1 MRRAKIVCTL
11 GPSTS
16 TPQKIQELV
25 ASGMDLARFNLSH
38 GDYAF
43 HEANY
48 RAVREAGDAMGR
60 AVGTLVDLQGPKI
73 RTGRFKDGPILLKA
87 GDHFTITTRDV
98 EGDDTTVG
106 TTYKGLTRDVRAG
119 DRILIDDGKISLS
132 VHDVTETDVRC
143 VVIYGGPL
151 SDNKGINLPGVPV
164 SVPALS
170 EKDEADLRWAVG
182 LGVDFIALS
191 FVRSAKDIEKVHRI
205 MDELGQRLPVIAKI
219 EKPQAVRDLEAVIDT
234 FDGIMVARGDL
245 GVEMPLEEVPVVQKR
260 AIELARRKA
269 KPVIVAT
276 QVLESMMDNSR
287 PTRAEASDAA
297 NAVLDGADA
306 LMLSGET
313 AAGKFPIEA
322 VKVMARIIESTEANA
337 LERIDAVD
345 GGTGTT
351 QGAVITRAAA
361 EIGDQLGVKY
371 LIAFTQT
378 GGVAR
383 RLAQLR
389 PRLPV
394 LAFSPTQHVR
404 SQLALVWGIETFL
417 TPEVTSTDQYAMMVD
432 EILLDADRVSEGDK
446 VVIVAGS
453 PPGIPGSTNA
463 VRVHKIGDARRGV
476 ASAYR
481 MP

>member
-60 AVGTLVDLQGPKI
+60 AGGTLVDLQGPKI

-98 EGDDTTVG
+98 EGDHKTVG

-143 VVIYGGPL
+143 VVIYGGLL

-245 GVEMPLEEVPVVQKR
+245 GVEIPLESVPRAQKMLIHKTN
-260 AIELARRKA
+260 AAA
-269 KPVIVAT
+269 KPVITAT
-276 QVLESMMDNSR
+276 QMLRSMVDNPR
-287 PTRAEASDAA
+287 PTRAEVTDVA
-297 NAVLDGADA
+297 NAIYDGTDA
-306 LMLSGET
+306 IMLSEE
-313 AAGKFPIEA
+313 AAIGKYPVEA
-322 VKVMARIIESTEANA
+322 VKVMSRVAADTEAN
-337 LERIDAVD
+337 IDYEGWGRRYDDEDKKLSYKSAVAHS
-345 GGTGTT
+345 
-351 QGAVITRAAA
+351 AVAMANDIRAAA
-361 EIGDQLGVKY
+361 IITCTKSGSTTRL
-371 LIAFTQT
+371 
-378 GGVAR
+378 VAR
-383 RLAQLR
+383 YR
-389 PRLPV
+389 PRQVLLTMTPV
-394 LAFSPTQHVR
+394 WQTALR
-404 SQLALVWGIETFL
+404 MALVFGAV
-417 TPEVTSTDQYAMMVD
+417 P
-432 EILLDADRVSEGDK
+432 
-446 VVIVAGS
+446 VVIDM
-453 PPGIPGSTNA
+453 T
-463 VRVHKIGDARRGV
+463 D
-476 ASAYR
+476 SAEGL
-481 MP
+481 

>member
-25 ASGMDLARFNLSH
+25 AAGMDLARLNLSH
-38 GDYAF
+38 GDHAV

-48 RAVREAGDAMGR
+48 RAVRAAGDAAGR
-60 AVGTLVDLQGPKI
+60 AVGTLADLQGPKI
-73 RTGRFKDGPILLKA
+73 RTGRFADGPITLTP
-87 GDHFTITTRDV
+87 GEHFTITTRDV
-98 EGDDTTVG
+98 PGDQQVVG
-106 TTYKGLTRDVRAG
+106 TTYAGLPGDVSAG
-119 DRILIDDGKISLS
+119 DRILVDDGKISLT
-132 VHDVTETDVRC
+132 VEEVTETDVRC
-143 VVIYGGPL
+143 VVVYGGPL
-151 SDNKGINLPGVPV
+151 SNNKGINLPGVAV

-170 EKDEADLRWAVG
+170 EKDEDDLRWAVR
-182 LGVDFIALS
+182 LGVDFVALS
-191 FVRSAKDIEKVHRI
+191 FVRSARDIDRVHEI
-205 MDELGQRLPVIAKI
+205 MDEEGARLPVIAKI
-219 EKPQAVRDLEAVIDT
+219 EKPKAVEDLDAIVDA

-245 GVEMPLEEVPVVQKR
+245 GVEMPLEEVPLVQKR
-260 AIELARRKA
+260 AVDMARRKA

-276 QVLESMMDNSR
+276 QVLESMMESSR

-322 VKVMARIIESTEANA
+322 VTVMARIIESTEVNG
-337 LERIDAVD
+337 LERIDHLS
-345 GGTGTT
+345 GMGTA

-361 EIGDQLGVKY
+361 EIGTELDVKY

-378 GGVAR
+378 GGCAR

-389 PRLPV
+389 PALPT
-394 LAFSPTQHVR
+394 LAFSPTQSVR

-417 TPEVTSTDQYAMMVD
+417 TPPVTSTDQYAMMVD
-432 EILLDADRVSEGDK
+432 EILLDAGRVEEGDK

-463 VRVHKIGDARRGV
+463 VRVHRIGDARNGV

-481 MP
+481 MM